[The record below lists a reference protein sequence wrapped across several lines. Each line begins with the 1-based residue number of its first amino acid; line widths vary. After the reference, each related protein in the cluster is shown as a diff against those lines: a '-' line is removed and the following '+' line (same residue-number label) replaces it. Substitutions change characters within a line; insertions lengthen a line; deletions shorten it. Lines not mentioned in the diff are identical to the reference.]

1 MDAHSRELGGVR
13 SPDVIA
19 GASAKLCHRLGMQ
32 ALTYGATVE
41 GFGLGANGRVGD
53 PWGDLRTFRR
63 AIDEGTYSRVRV
75 LSGQSVSEG
84 LERQYTVGIATQRA
98 RRSPDFK

>member
-1 MDAHSRELGGVR
+1 MRTQEELGGSVA
-13 SPDVIA
+13 PDVIA

-32 ALTYGATVE
+32 ALTYGATVK

-63 AIDEGTYSRVRV
+63 AIDPPEPIAGSVCYPGNLATRV
-75 LSGQSVSEG
+75 
-84 LERQYTVGIATQRA
+84 
-98 RRSPDFK
+98 